1 MFGLRT
7 VAVDINKLP
16 LHVAI
21 VMDGNGR
28 WAERRGLPRMAG
40 HRAGLVAAR
49 TIIAESARLGIK
61 FLTLYTFSTENWQRP
76 REEVDFLMRLPEE
89 FWRKERKL
97 LQEQDVRLNVLGDI
111 SGLPEATRRVTL
123 EAMSATK
130 DHGGMTVNLALNYG
144 SRAEILRA
152 ARLYAER
159 FPDGSGDEADFAQ
172 GLYSKDMPD
181 PDLLLRPGG
190 EKRLSNFLL
199 WQCAYTEIVFSDVN
213 WPDYGVKHYH
223 AALVEYQKRNRRRG
237 GTTSRGAKP

>member
-7 VAVDINKLP
+7 EALDISNLP
-16 LHVAI
+16 CHVAI

-28 WAERRGLPRMAG
+28 WAERRGLPRVAG
-40 HRAGLVAAR
+40 HRAGLAAAR
-49 TIIAESARLGIK
+49 TIITESARLGIK

-89 FWRKERKL
+89 FWRKEKKMLEER
-97 LQEQDVRLNVLGDI
+97 DVRINVLGDI
-111 SGLPEATRRVTL
+111 AGLPEATRRVTL

-130 DHGGMTVNLALNYG
+130 DRQGMTVNLALNYG

-159 FPDGSGDEADFAQ
+159 FPDASGDEAAFAQ
-172 GLYSKDMPD
+172 CLYSAGMPD

-199 WQCAYTEIVFSDVN
+199 WQAAYAEIVFSDVN

-237 GTTSRGAKP
+237 RVWSRGAKP

>member
-1 MFGLRT
+1 MFGLRA
-7 VAVDINKLP
+7 VALDLSKLP

-40 HRAGLVAAR
+40 HRAGLAAAR

-89 FWRKERKL
+89 FWRKERKQL
-97 LQEQDVRLNVLGDI
+97 EAQDVRLNVLGDI

-130 DHGGMTVNLALNYG
+130 EHRGLTVNLALNYG

-159 FPDGSGDEADFAQ
+159 FPDGSGDEAAFAQ

-199 WQCAYTEIVFSDVN
+199 WQCAYTEIIFSDVH